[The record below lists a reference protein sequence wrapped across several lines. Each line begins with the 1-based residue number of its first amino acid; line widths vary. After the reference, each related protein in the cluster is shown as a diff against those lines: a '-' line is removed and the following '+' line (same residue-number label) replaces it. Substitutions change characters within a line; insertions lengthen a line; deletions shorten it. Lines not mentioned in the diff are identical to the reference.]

1 MTTAAGSESS
11 SSSSTPAV
19 LPVGFRF
26 RPTDE
31 ELVRHYLKAKI
42 AGRAHPD
49 LLAIP
54 DVDLAAV
61 EPWDL
66 PARSVIKSD
75 DPEWFFFARRDRPK
89 YPGKSS
95 RSCRS
100 TAAGYWKATGKDRLI
115 RAPGPGGCRGKGALI
130 GVKKTLV
137 FHRGRAPRGARTP
150 WIMHEYTA
158 TDPNPQSQS
167 AGPQNDSFV
176 LYRLFNKQ
184 DEEAPA
190 PISEPPSTSPPANPL
205 LQQADDTASASM
217 VEDKASPSDSTQLT
231 PTNVTNDHSSTAHL
245 LAATATGA
253 AEQSADQDAFMA
265 SLEQLP
271 DIELQAEHQRYDE
284 FPMFNSP
291 MRPYTEFPFIG
302 NMGDAQHDFSMYQDG
317 TINLDDI
324 LLTPAYDETG
334 ASNPTGSWTPY
345 PEDLLDSMLESG
357 RSDIINSIGQDM
369 GSMGAA
375 PSAQQQPTAPV
386 ELMDLQQGIAA
397 RRIRLAYAV
406 DRASASQPILACDSE
421 SEEGEGESAGCSTES
436 SSSNHEEDDHVNDA
450 LFQTMAGDLMHNM
463 APAQALLVSP
473 VEVADKLQHLSFSD
487 NSILEQE
494 EDGKPRRGAG
504 LKQRVK
510 QDSGQ
515 NGHDQDGLVR
525 NSGCVPGPGDSSSET
540 AVRRSLW
547 VALLV
552 MAPLLVLV
560 LVGVW
565 R

>member
-11 SSSSTPAV
+11 SSSTPATAAAV

-167 AGPQNDSFV
+167 QSQSAGPQNDSFV

-184 DEEAPA
+184 DEETPA
-190 PISEPPSTSPPANPL
+190 PVSEPPSTSPPANPP
-205 LQQADDTASASM
+205 LQQANDTASASM
-217 VEDKASPSDSTQLT
+217 VEDKASPSDSSQLT
-231 PTNVTNDHSSTAHL
+231 PTNATTDHTSTAHL
-245 LAATATGA
+245 LAAAGD
-253 AEQSADQDAFMA
+253 AEQIADQDAAYLNMLA
-265 SLEQLP
+265 QLP
-271 DIELQAEHQRYDE
+271 AIS
-284 FPMFNSP
+284 SP
-291 MRPYTEFPFIG
+291 MRPYTDLPFVG
-302 NMGDAQHDFSMYQDG
+302 NMGDEQEDFSMYLNNIIGEQDVQAMLP
-317 TINLDDI
+317 N
-324 LLTPAYDETG
+324 PADDETG
-334 ASNPTGSWTPY
+334 VSNPTGSWTPY
-345 PEDLLDSMLESG
+345 PQDMLDM
-357 RSDIINSIGQDM
+357 INSIGP
-369 GSMGAA
+369 MGAA
-375 PSAQQQPTAPV
+375 PWTQQQQQATAPV
-386 ELMDLQQGIAA
+386 ELMGPQQGIAA

-406 DRASASQPILACDSE
+406 ERASASQPILACHSE

-436 SSSNHEEDDHVNDA
+436 SSNNHEEEDHVNDA
-450 LFQTMAGDLMHNM
+450 LFQTMAGDLMHNIT
-463 APAQALLVSP
+463 PAQALLVSS
-473 VEVADKLQHLSFSD
+473 VEVADKLQHLSFND
-487 NSILEQE
+487 DSILEE
-494 EDGKPRRGAG
+494 EDAKPRRGAG

-510 QDSGQ
+510 QDSGR
-515 NGHDQDGLVR
+515 NGHDPDGLLR
-525 NSGCVPGPGDSSSET
+525 NSAYLPGPGDSFSET
-540 AVRRSLW
+540 ARRRRSLW
-547 VALLV
+547 LALLV
-552 MAPLLVLV
+552 MAIPLCLCLYWLVS
-560 LVGVW
+560 GGH
-565 R
+565 

>member
-11 SSSSTPAV
+11 SSSTPATAAAV

-167 AGPQNDSFV
+167 QSQSAGPQNDSFV

-184 DEEAPA
+184 DEETPA
-190 PISEPPSTSPPANPL
+190 PVSEPPSTSPPANPP
-205 LQQADDTASASM
+205 LQQADDTASASG
-217 VEDKASPSDSTQLT
+217 VEDKASPSDSSQLT
-231 PTNVTNDHSSTAHL
+231 PTNATTDHTSTAHL
-245 LAATATGA
+245 LAAAGD
-253 AEQSADQDAFMA
+253 AEQIADQDAAYLNMLA
-265 SLEQLP
+265 QLP
-271 DIELQAEHQRYDE
+271 AIS
-284 FPMFNSP
+284 SP
-291 MRPYTEFPFIG
+291 MRPYTDLPFVG
-302 NMGDAQHDFSMYQDG
+302 NMGDEQEDFSMYLNNIIGEQDVQAMLP
-317 TINLDDI
+317 N
-324 LLTPAYDETG
+324 PADDETG
-334 ASNPTGSWTPY
+334 VSNPTGSWTPY
-345 PEDLLDSMLESG
+345 PQDMLDM
-357 RSDIINSIGQDM
+357 INSIGP
-369 GSMGAA
+369 MGAA
-375 PSAQQQPTAPV
+375 PWTQQQQQATAPV
-386 ELMDLQQGIAA
+386 ELMDPQQGIAA

-406 DRASASQPILACDSE
+406 ERASASQPILACHSE

-436 SSSNHEEDDHVNDA
+436 SSNNHEEDHVNDA
-450 LFQTMAGDLMHNM
+450 LFQTMAGDLMHNIT
-463 APAQALLVSP
+463 PAQATLVSS
-473 VEVADKLQHLSFSD
+473 VEVADKLQHLSFND
-487 NSILEQE
+487 DSILEE
-494 EDGKPRRGAG
+494 EDAKPRRGAG

-510 QDSGQ
+510 QDSGR
-515 NGHDQDGLVR
+515 NGHDPDGLLR
-525 NSGCVPGPGDSSSET
+525 NSAYLPGPGDSFSET
-540 AVRRSLW
+540 ARRRRSLW
-547 VALLV
+547 LALLV
-552 MAPLLVLV
+552 MAIPLCLCLYWLVS
-560 LVGVW
+560 GGH
-565 R
+565 

>member
-11 SSSSTPAV
+11 SSSTPATAAAV

-167 AGPQNDSFV
+167 QSQSAGPQNDSFV

-184 DEEAPA
+184 DEETPA
-190 PISEPPSTSPPANPL
+190 PVSEPPSTSPPANPP

-217 VEDKASPSDSTQLT
+217 VEDKASPSDSSQLT
-231 PTNVTNDHSSTAHL
+231 PTNATTDHTSTAHL
-245 LAATATGA
+245 LAAAGD
-253 AEQSADQDAFMA
+253 AEQIADQDAAYLNMLA
-265 SLEQLP
+265 QLP
-271 DIELQAEHQRYDE
+271 AIS
-284 FPMFNSP
+284 SP
-291 MRPYTEFPFIG
+291 MRPYTDLPFVG
-302 NMGDAQHDFSMYQDG
+302 NMGDEQEDFSMYLNNIIGEQDVQAMLP
-317 TINLDDI
+317 N
-324 LLTPAYDETG
+324 PADDETG
-334 ASNPTGSWTPY
+334 VSNPTGSWTPY
-345 PEDLLDSMLESG
+345 PQDMLDM
-357 RSDIINSIGQDM
+357 INSIGP
-369 GSMGAA
+369 MGAA
-375 PSAQQQPTAPV
+375 PWTQQQQQATAPV
-386 ELMDLQQGIAA
+386 ELMDPQQGIAA

-406 DRASASQPILACDSE
+406 ERASASQPILACHSE

-436 SSSNHEEDDHVNDA
+436 SSNNHEEEDHVNDA
-450 LFQTMAGDLMHNM
+450 LFQTMAGDLMHNIT
-463 APAQALLVSP
+463 PAQALLVSW
-473 VEVADKLQHLSFSD
+473 VEVADKLQHLSFND
-487 NSILEQE
+487 DSILEE
-494 EDGKPRRGAG
+494 EDAKPSRGAG

-510 QDSGQ
+510 QDSGR
-515 NGHDQDGLVR
+515 NGHDPDGLLR
-525 NSGCVPGPGDSSSET
+525 NSAYLPGPGDSFSET
-540 AVRRSLW
+540 ARRRRSLW
-547 VALLV
+547 LALLV
-552 MAPLLVLV
+552 MAIPLCLCLYWLVS
-560 LVGVW
+560 GGH
-565 R
+565 

>member
-1 MTTAAGSESS
+1 MTTAAAGTES
-11 SSSSTPAV
+11 SSSSTPAAA

-158 TDPNPQSQS
+158 ADPQSQS
-167 AGPQNDSFV
+167 QSQNDSFV

-184 DEEAPA
+184 DQETPA
-190 PISEPPSTSPPANPL
+190 PISEPPSTSPPANPP

-217 VEDKASPSDSTQLT
+217 VEDKASPSDSSQLT
-231 PTNVTNDHSSTAHL
+231 PTNATTTDHSSTAHL
-245 LAATATGA
+245 PAAAGD
-253 AEQSADQDAFMA
+253 AEQTAVQEAAFTA
-265 SLEQLP
+265 LLEQLP
-271 DIELQAEHQRYDE
+271 DIQLQAEQQRYDD
-284 FPMFNSP
+284 FPIFNSP
-291 MRPYTEFPFIG
+291 TRPYTDLPFVG
-302 NMGDAQHDFSMYQDG
+302 NMGDEQHDFSMYLNNFIGEQDVQDMLP
-317 TINLDDI
+317 N
-324 LLTPAYDETG
+324 PAGYTTAPLPFWS
-334 ASNPTGSWTPY
+334 ASPGSWTPY
-345 PEDLLDSMLESG
+345 DL
-357 RSDIINSIGQDM
+357 QDM
-369 GSMGAA
+369 GAT
-375 PSAQQQPTAPV
+375 PSTQQQQPTAPA
-386 ELMDLQQGIAA
+386 ELMDPQQGIAA

-406 DRASASQPILACDSE
+406 ERASASQPILTCHSE
-421 SEEGEGESAGCSTES
+421 SEQGEGESAGCSTES
-436 SSSNHEEDDHVNDA
+436 SSSNHEVDDAV
-450 LFQTMAGDLMHNM
+450 FQTMAGDLMHNI
-463 APAQALLVSP
+463 APAQALVVSP
-473 VEVADKLQHLSFSD
+473 VQVADKLQHLSFNLND
-487 NSILEQE
+487 NNILEQE
-494 EDGKPRRGAG
+494 EDAKLPGGAV
-504 LKQRVK
+504 LKQRLK
-510 QDSGQ
+510 QDSGR
-515 NGHDQDGLVR
+515 NGHDQDQDQDGLVR
-525 NSGCVPGPGDSSSET
+525 NSDCVPGPGDSSSEK

-547 VALLV
+547 LALLV

-560 LVGVW
+560 LAGVW
-565 R
+565 RSLSYRPV

>member
-1 MTTAAGSESS
+1 MTTTAAGSESS
-11 SSSSTPAV
+11 SSSTTAAAAV

-167 AGPQNDSFV
+167 QSQSQSAGPQNDSFV

-184 DEEAPA
+184 DEETPA
-190 PISEPPSTSPPANPL
+190 PISGPPSTSPPANPP

-217 VEDKASPSDSTQLT
+217 VEDKASPSDSSQLT
-231 PTNVTNDHSSTAHL
+231 PTNATTDHSSTAHL
-245 LAATATGA
+245 PAAAGD
-253 AEQSADQDAFMA
+253 AEQTADQEAAFTA
-265 SLEQLP
+265 SLEKLP
-271 DIELQAEHQRYDE
+271 DIQLQAEQQRHDE
-284 FPMFNSP
+284 FPIFNSP
-291 MRPYTEFPFIG
+291 MRPYTDLPFVG
-302 NMGDAQHDFSMYQDG
+302 NMGDEQEDFSMYLNNTIGEQDVQ
-317 TINLDDI
+317 DM
-324 LLTPAYDETG
+324 LLNPAGSTTAPLPFWS
-334 ASNPTGSWTPY
+334 ASSGSWTPY
-345 PEDLLDSMLESG
+345 DL
-357 RSDIINSIGQDM
+357 QD
-369 GSMGAA
+369 MGAA
-375 PSAQQQPTAPV
+375 PWTQQQPTAPAD
-386 ELMDLQQGIAA
+386 LMDPQQGIAA

-406 DRASASQPILACDSE
+406 ERASASQPVLACHSE

-436 SSSNHEEDDHVNDA
+436 SSSNHEEDHVDDA
-450 LFQTMAGDLMHNM
+450 VFQTMAGDLMHNM
-463 APAQALLVSP
+463 APAQALVVSP
-473 VEVADKLQHLSFSD
+473 VQVADKLEHLSFNLND
-487 NSILEQE
+487 NNILEQE
-494 EDGKPRRGAG
+494 DAKLPGGAV
-504 LKQRVK
+504 LK
-510 QDSGQ
+510 QDSGR

-525 NSGCVPGPGDSSSET
+525 NSDCVPGPGDSSSET

-547 VALLV
+547 LALLV

-560 LVGVW
+560 LAGVW
-565 R
+565 RSLSYRPV

>member
-11 SSSSTPAV
+11 SSSTPATAAAV

-167 AGPQNDSFV
+167 QSQSAGPQNDSFV

-184 DEEAPA
+184 DEETPA
-190 PISEPPSTSPPANPL
+190 PVSEPPSTSPPANPP

-217 VEDKASPSDSTQLT
+217 VEDKASPSDSSQLT
-231 PTNVTNDHSSTAHL
+231 PTNATTDHTSTAHL
-245 LAATATGA
+245 LAAAGD
-253 AEQSADQDAFMA
+253 AEQIADQDAAYLNMLA
-265 SLEQLP
+265 QLP
-271 DIELQAEHQRYDE
+271 AIS
-284 FPMFNSP
+284 SP
-291 MRPYTEFPFIG
+291 MRPYTDLPFVG
-302 NMGDAQHDFSMYQDG
+302 NMGDEQEDFSMYLNNIIGEQDVQAMLP
-317 TINLDDI
+317 N
-324 LLTPAYDETG
+324 PADDETG
-334 ASNPTGSWTPY
+334 VSNPTGSWTPY
-345 PEDLLDSMLESG
+345 PQDMLDM
-357 RSDIINSIGQDM
+357 INSIGP
-369 GSMGAA
+369 MGAA
-375 PSAQQQPTAPV
+375 PWTQQQQQATAPV
-386 ELMDLQQGIAA
+386 ELMDPQQGIAA

-406 DRASASQPILACDSE
+406 ERASASQPILACHSE

-436 SSSNHEEDDHVNDA
+436 SSNNHEEEDHVNDA
-450 LFQTMAGDLMHNM
+450 LFQTMAGDLMHNIT
-463 APAQALLVSP
+463 PAQALLVSW
-473 VEVADKLQHLSFSD
+473 VEVADKLQHLSFND
-487 NSILEQE
+487 DSILEE
-494 EDGKPRRGAG
+494 EDAKPSRGAG

-510 QDSGQ
+510 QDSGR
-515 NGHDQDGLVR
+515 NGHDPDGLLR
-525 NSGCVPGPGDSSSET
+525 NSAYLPGPGDSFSET
-540 AVRRSLW
+540 ARRRRSLW
-547 VALLV
+547 LALLV
-552 MAPLLVLV
+552 MAIPLLVLV

-565 R
+565 RSLSYRPV

>member
-11 SSSSTPAV
+11 SSSTPATAAAV

-167 AGPQNDSFV
+167 QSQSAGPQNDSFV

-184 DEEAPA
+184 DEETPA
-190 PISEPPSTSPPANPL
+190 PVSEPPSTSPPANPP

-217 VEDKASPSDSTQLT
+217 VEDKASPSDSSQLT
-231 PTNVTNDHSSTAHL
+231 PTNATTDHTSTAHL
-245 LAATATGA
+245 LAAAGD
-253 AEQSADQDAFMA
+253 AEQIADQDAAYLNMLA
-265 SLEQLP
+265 QLP
-271 DIELQAEHQRYDE
+271 AIS
-284 FPMFNSP
+284 SP
-291 MRPYTEFPFIG
+291 MRPYTDLPFVG
-302 NMGDAQHDFSMYQDG
+302 NMGDEQEDFSMYLNN
-317 TINLDDI
+317 II
-324 LLTPAYDETG
+324 
-334 ASNPTGSWTPY
+334 GSWTPY
-345 PEDLLDSMLESG
+345 PQDMLDM
-357 RSDIINSIGQDM
+357 INSIGP
-369 GSMGAA
+369 MGAA
-375 PSAQQQPTAPV
+375 PWTQQQQQATAPV
-386 ELMDLQQGIAA
+386 ELMDPQQGIAA

-406 DRASASQPILACDSE
+406 ERASASQPILACHSE

-436 SSSNHEEDDHVNDA
+436 SSNNHEEEDHVNDA
-450 LFQTMAGDLMHNM
+450 LFQTMAGDLMHNIT
-463 APAQALLVSP
+463 PAQALLVSW
-473 VEVADKLQHLSFSD
+473 VEVADKLQHLSFND
-487 NSILEQE
+487 DSILEE
-494 EDGKPRRGAG
+494 EDAKPSRGAG

-510 QDSGQ
+510 QDSGR
-515 NGHDQDGLVR
+515 NGHDPDGLLR
-525 NSGCVPGPGDSSSET
+525 NSAYLPGPGDSFSET
-540 AVRRSLW
+540 ARRRRSLW
-547 VALLV
+547 LALLV
-552 MAPLLVLV
+552 MAIPLCLCLYWLVS
-560 LVGVW
+560 GGH
-565 R
+565 

>member
-11 SSSSTPAV
+11 SSSTPATAAAV

-167 AGPQNDSFV
+167 QSQSAGPQNDSFV

-184 DEEAPA
+184 DEETPA
-190 PISEPPSTSPPANPL
+190 PVSEPPSTSPPANPP

-217 VEDKASPSDSTQLT
+217 VEDKASPSDSSQLT
-231 PTNVTNDHSSTAHL
+231 PTNATTDHTSTAHL
-245 LAATATGA
+245 LAAAGD
-253 AEQSADQDAFMA
+253 AEQIADQDAAYLNMLA
-265 SLEQLP
+265 QLP
-271 DIELQAEHQRYDE
+271 AIS
-284 FPMFNSP
+284 SP
-291 MRPYTEFPFIG
+291 MRPYTDLPFVG
-302 NMGDAQHDFSMYQDG
+302 NMGDEQEDFSMYLNNIIGEQDVQAMLP
-317 TINLDDI
+317 N
-324 LLTPAYDETG
+324 PADDETG
-334 ASNPTGSWTPY
+334 VSNPTGSWTPY
-345 PEDLLDSMLESG
+345 PQDMLDM
-357 RSDIINSIGQDM
+357 INSIGP
-369 GSMGAA
+369 MGAA
-375 PSAQQQPTAPV
+375 PWTQQQQQATAPV
-386 ELMDLQQGIAA
+386 ELMDPQQGIAA

-406 DRASASQPILACDSE
+406 ERASASQPILACHSE

-436 SSSNHEEDDHVNDA
+436 SSNNHEEEDHVNDA
-450 LFQTMAGDLMHNM
+450 LFQTMAGDLMHNIT
-463 APAQALLVSP
+463 PAQALLVSS
-473 VEVADKLQHLSFSD
+473 VEVADKLQHLSFND
-487 NSILEQE
+487 DSILEE
-494 EDGKPRRGAG
+494 EDAKPRRGAG

-510 QDSGQ
+510 QDSGR
-515 NGHDQDGLVR
+515 NGHDPDGLLR
-525 NSGCVPGPGDSSSET
+525 NSAYLPGPGDSFSET
-540 AVRRSLW
+540 ARRRRSLW
-547 VALLV
+547 LALLV
-552 MAPLLVLV
+552 MAIPLCLCLYWLVS
-560 LVGVW
+560 GGH
-565 R
+565 

>member
-1 MTTAAGSESS
+1 MTTTAAPAAAGAESS
-11 SSSSTPAV
+11 SSSASPSEAA

-115 RAPGPGGCRGKGALI
+115 RGPGPGGCRGKGALI

-158 TDPNPQSQS
+158 VSADNPIHHSGSQS
-167 AGPQNDSFV
+167 ASASASASAAGPQNDSFV

-184 DEEAPA
+184 DEETPA
-190 PISEPPSTSPPANPL
+190 PVSEPPSMSSPANLL
-205 LQQADDTASASM
+205 LQADDDTASASM
-217 VEDKASPSDSTQLT
+217 VEDKASPSDSSQLT

-245 LAATATGA
+245 LPAAGAT
-253 AEQSADQDAFMA
+253 EQTADQEAA
-265 SLEQLP
+265 YVATLAQLP
-271 DIELQAEHQRYDE
+271 DIEIQAEHQRYHDE
-284 FPMFNSP
+284 FPTFNSP
-291 MRPYTEFPFIG
+291 MRPYTDLPFIG
-302 NMGDAQHDFSMYQDG
+302 NMGDEHDLSMYLESIIAVGEQDAQ
-317 TINLDDI
+317 DM
-324 LLTPAYDETG
+324 LLHPAYDETG
-334 ASNPTGSWTPY
+334 SGNAVSNPTSTTAAVPFWSAASSGSWTPC
-345 PEDLLDSMLESG
+345 DL
-357 RSDIINSIGQDM
+357 QD
-369 GSMGAA
+369 MGAA
-375 PSAQQQPTAPV
+375 PWTQQQPAGPA
-386 ELMDLQQGIAA
+386 ELMDPQQGIAA

-406 DRASASQPILACDSE
+406 ERASASQPILACHSE
-421 SEEGEGESAGCSTES
+421 SEEGEGESGCSTES
-436 SSSNHEEDDHVNDA
+436 SSSNHDEEEDHVNDVV
-450 LFQTMAGDLMHNM
+450 FQTMAGDVMHNM
-463 APAQALLVSP
+463 PPGQALVVSA
-473 VEVADKLQHLSFSD
+473 VEIAEKLQHLSF
-487 NSILEQE
+487 NTNE
-494 EDGKPRRGAG
+494 EDGKPRGG
-504 LKQRVK
+504 GGDDLKQRLK
-510 QDSGQ
+510 QEDSG
-515 NGHDQDGLVR
+515 
-525 NSGCVPGPGDSSSET
+525 
-540 AVRRSLW
+540 
-547 VALLV
+547 
-552 MAPLLVLV
+552 
-560 LVGVW
+560 
-565 R
+565 